1 MSRAPMRRG
10 FSSSDEA
17 DLIRAEQD
25 VQARIGDLEVDFVS
39 MAAVAN
45 VFRVASAARSHLE
58 RSVLAPLDLSF
69 SAFTVLW
76 VLWVWG
82 EQESRHLAAEAGIT
96 KGTLTGVVSTLE
108 GRGLVERRPHADDRR
123 LVLVRATAKG
133 RRTMRT
139 LFPRFNGEEQQIVA
153 GLSVAE
159 RRDLAHLL
167 RQVLR
172 TLEGL
177 EVESDGSEQPAAARE

>member
-172 TLEGL
+172 TLEAL

>member
-1 MSRAPMRRG
+1 MRRG

-17 DLIRAEQD
+17 DLVRAEHD
-25 VQARIGDLEVDFVS
+25 VQARIGDLEIDFVS

-108 GRGLVERRPHADDRR
+108 GRGLVERRPHAADRR

-133 RRTMRT
+133 RRTMRA
-139 LFPRFNGEEQQIVA
+139 LFPRFNAEEQRIA
-153 GLSVAE
+153 ADLSVPE
-159 RRDLAHLL
+159 RRELAHLL

-172 TLEGL
+172 TLEQLGA
-177 EVESDGSEQPAAARE
+177 EPDGAGSPPPEPTGS

>member
-1 MSRAPMRRG
+1 MRRG
-10 FSSSDEA
+10 FSSSQDA

-25 VQARIGDLEVDFVS
+25 VQAKIGDLEVDFVS

-45 VFRVASAARSHLE
+45 VFRVASAARAHLE
-58 RSVLAPLDLSF
+58 RTALAPLDLSF
-69 SAFTVLW
+69 TAFTVLW

-108 GRGLVERRPHADDRR
+108 GRGLVERRPHASDRR
-123 LVLVRATAKG
+123 LVLVRATARG
-133 RRTMRT
+133 HRTMRE
-139 LFPRFNGEEQQIVA
+139 LFPRFNAEEQRIVR
-153 GLSVAE
+153 GLSVPE

-172 TLEGL
+172 SLEAL
-177 EVESDGSEQPAAARE
+177 DD